1 MEGRLG
7 EPETFALAVNLT
19 VIALGYFVVYPRFAG
34 ADVRRLV
41 VKDLIASVV
50 ALGVVGYAFAG
61 SGQTFTLVA
70 AEVGWLP
77 FTLIT
82 FFVLETPFFLW
93 YCRRH
98 GIGMDRLSGD
108 E

>member
-1 MEGRLG
+1 
-7 EPETFALAVNLT
+7 
-19 VIALGYFVVYPRFAG
+19 
-34 ADVRRLV
+34 
-41 VKDLIASVV
+41 
-50 ALGVVGYAFAG
+50 VVGYAFAG

-93 YCRRH
+93 SCRRH

>member
-1 MEGRLG
+1 MA

-19 VIALGYFVVYPRFAG
+19 LIVLGYFVVYPRFAG
-34 ADVRRLV
+34 SDLRKLV
-41 VKDLIASVV
+41 VNDLVASIIA
-50 ALGVVGYAFAG
+50 LIVVGYAFAG

-70 AEVGWLP
+70 TDIGWLP
-77 FTLIT
+77 FTLVT
-82 FFVLETPFFLW
+82 FFALETPFFVW

-98 GIGMDRLSGD
+98 GIRMDRLSGG